1 MTGVAYHCARMRDGI
16 IGVLAL
22 ALGAAVTLLGLEY
35 LHSRSVSVGLGVV
48 VAYVVWGELMDLFGS
63 SRKDAPLP
71 PGTPLLMDPKFRR
84 RVLGVLAMGGASGV
98 ILLGLLTGDI
108 DVEKVREWIRDL
120 GAWGPVLLILVLAV
134 AMIIAPIPNPPF
146 MIAAGIAWG
155 TFLGVVYAV
164 IGQLL
169 GSVVI
174 FGISRKF
181 GRRFI
186 PKLIGEEGAEKVDRL
201 AKEMGPHLVFWWRM
215 MPVSFDFAAYA
226 AGLTGM
232 SFRLFT
238 TLVFLG
244 SIVPTTV
251 VVAFGDS
258 FGKSVEAQLVS
269 GALILVALAVPST
282 IFFVRYRRQL
292 PPPREWLGRVLST
305 GDPTPGA

>member
-1 MTGVAYHCARMRDGI
+1 MRDRLIALLAVAVG
-16 IGVLAL
+16 GLVLWA
-22 ALGAAVTLLGLEY
+22 GLTW
-35 LHSRSVSVGLGVV
+35 LHSRSVAVGLAM
-48 VAYVVWGELMDLFGS
+48 VAAYLTWGELMDLWGS
-63 SRKDAPLP
+63 ARHAPARA
-71 PGTPLLMDPKFRR
+71 PGSPLLADPKFRR
-84 RVLGVLAMGGASGV
+84 RVLGVLALGGASGV
-98 ILLGLLTGDI
+98 VLLGLLTGDI

-120 GAWGPVLLILVLAV
+120 GAWGPILLILVLAV
-134 AMIIAPIPNPPF
+134 AMVIAPIPNPPF

-174 FGISRKF
+174 FAISRRF

-186 PKLIGEEGAEKVDRL
+186 PRLIGEEGAERVDRL

-232 SFRLFT
+232 SFRLFVV
-238 TLVFLG
+238 LVFLG
-244 SIVPTTV
+244 SLVPTTV

-258 FGKSVEAQLVS
+258 FGKSLEAQLVS
-269 GALILVALAVPST
+269 GLLILVALAVPST
-282 IFFVRYRRQL
+282 IFYLRYRRRL
-292 PPPREWLGRVLST
+292 PPPRQWIERMLSA
-305 GDPTPGA
+305 GDPAGGS

>member
-1 MTGVAYHCARMRDGI
+1 MRDGL
-16 IGVLAL
+16 IGVFAL
-22 ALGAAVTLLGLEY
+22 ALGAAVTLLGLRY
-35 LHSRSVSVGLGVV
+35 LHSTTVAVGLGVV
-48 VAYVVWGELMDLFGS
+48 VAYVVWGELTDLIGS
-63 SRKDAPLP
+63 GRREAPLP
-71 PGTPLLMDPKFRR
+71 PGTPLLMNPKFRR
-84 RVLGVLAMGGASGV
+84 RVLGVLALGGASGV

-108 DVEKVREWIRDL
+108 DVEKVRGWIRDL
-120 GAWGPVLLILVLAV
+120 GPWGPALLILVLAL
-134 AMIIAPIPNPPF
+134 AMIVAPIPNPPF

-155 TFLGVVYAV
+155 TFWGVVYAV

-174 FGISRKF
+174 FAISRKF

-186 PKLIGEEGAEKVDRL
+186 PRLIGQEGAEKVDQL

-215 MPVSFDFAAYA
+215 MPISFDFAAYA

-232 SFRLFT
+232 SFRLYT

-258 FGKSVEAQLVS
+258 FGKSWQAQAVS
-269 GALILVALAVPST
+269 AALIAVALAVPAT
-282 IFFVRYRRQL
+282 VFYVRYRKQL
-292 PPPREWLGRVLST
+292 PPPREWVGRMLSA